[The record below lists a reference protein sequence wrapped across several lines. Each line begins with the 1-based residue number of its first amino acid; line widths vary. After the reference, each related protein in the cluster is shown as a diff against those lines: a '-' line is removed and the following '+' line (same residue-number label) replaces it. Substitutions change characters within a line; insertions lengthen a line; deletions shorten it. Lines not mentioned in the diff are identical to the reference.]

1 MHCWRLGA
9 LGRGHQ
15 LELVDARHRRVEEAE
30 PVIAALDLHGRVCR
44 AVDREDV
51 PDDPV
56 VREVLEEGL
65 APPLG
70 MLGWVL
76 GEREL
81 AHPVV
86 EVLVHGDA
94 VVEAAVEAA
103 VVDGQ
108 RHVVLDVEGAVRRD
122 EAGQAS
128 NVRLVQRATVPDEQ
142 RNAGDSCA
150 RSLRFGVRQVTA

>member
-1 MHCWRLGA
+1 MAGY
-9 LGRGHQ
+9 
-15 LELVDARHRRVEEAE
+15 
-30 PVIAALDLHGRVCR
+30 
-44 AVDREDV
+44 AVPLTVKMSPTIPWFEKCLKK
-51 PDDPV
+51 
-56 VREVLEEGL
+56 VL
-65 APPLG
+65 PPLG